1 MLVKNN
7 SSMKKLESGRTEYQ
21 EFLYS
26 LFIKYGIDSP
36 DELWS
41 NSVWKVIVDNRVS
54 NYARENFYKELS
66 EFNIKN
72 PSDENWT
79 HTSDKKLEEIKTK
92 DENDEIRE
100 KTNAEFIRRKI
111 KETQINIKGKE
122 NLEEVE
128 SLEEIEEKKKR
139 EKSARHLASN
149 SEVKIAYAIG
159 KEKRIAAAKKAS
171 EERTARFAA
180 KKAEEESALLIK
192 ELEKEEEK
200 RIAAAKKVEE
210 EKRIAAK
217 KVEEESALLIKE
229 LEKEKEEEKRIAA
242 AKKVEEEKNILYALK
257 VEEDKVPKK
266 EEFHTEDI
274 KYGELK
280 KCPYCAEDINIAAIK
295 CKHCGEIFDI
305 EKISRNTYD
314 VASAT
319 LIKNQSSPKDQRH
332 TNTIVVRENNNGCL
346 TILLIFICCFL
357 IGYFILGPLAI
368 FGLIVAFLNSF

>member
-1 MLVKNN
+1 
-7 SSMKKLESGRTEYQ
+7 MKKLEIGRTEYQ

-192 ELEKEEEK
+192 ELEKE
-200 RIAAAKKVEE
+200 
-210 EKRIAAK
+210 
-217 KVEEESALLIKE
+217 
-229 LEKEKEEEKRIAA
+229 KEEEKRIAA